1 MSATCPQCSASD
13 QSVAVPHALAPA
25 ARPPLDEVARV
36 QLLPP
41 PAPQPGRL
49 RLNGGT
55 ITCYA
60 LAGVFTLLAVLSLL
74 GNRDAEQL
82 DGAEP
87 AYVAGYLIGP
97 FLIPFL
103 LLLIA
108 VVLHAVSRKG
118 QRRRFTETLPAQQA
132 LWQRHHFVWQ
142 AAWLCHRCRVAFFPP
157 AVLRPDV
164 AASPPI
170 PLDQFPLWVT
180 TASDRTYGSPTPP
193 VAPT

>member
-1 MSATCPQCSASD
+1 MSATCPQCSAPD
-13 QSVAVPHALAPA
+13 QSVAVPHALAPTA
-25 ARPPLDEVARV
+25 QPPLDEAARA
-36 QLLPP
+36 QLVPP

-55 ITCYA
+55 ITFYA
-60 LAGVFTLLAVLSLL
+60 LTGVLTLLAVLSLF
-74 GNRDAEQL
+74 GNHDADL

-97 FLIPFL
+97 FLFPL
-103 LLLIA
+103 LFLLIA

-118 QRRRFTETLPAQQA
+118 QHRRLAETLPAQQA

-142 AAWLCHRCRVAFFPP
+142 SAWLCRRCRVAFFP
-157 AVLRPDV
+157 AAALRPDV

-170 PLDQFPLWVT
+170 PLDQFPLWVV
-180 TASDRTYGSPTPP
+180 TASDRTYGFPTPP
-193 VAPT
+193 VAPN